1 MERNTLIISHILI
14 LFMAI
19 AASMVPCFAI
29 NEDTS
34 NQASEITITDMA
46 GRSVTLMCPVE
57 RIVMMDSSSV
67 PELSAVYGEG
77 FDSLIIGWDSA
88 LKDWSGDIYAKYVE
102 KYPNMAEIQN
112 VGSLDDNTFSPEKV
126 TSLKPDVVI
135 MPNWFL
141 LFYGEA
147 TKDALAKLEQADIPV
162 VFDDFY
168 INPLDNST
176 KSMLLL
182 GKITGKEQRAQMLA
196 DYYNNTISDVYTR
209 LAKIDEEKPRVY
221 IECADGGPST
231 YGNAYGD
238 VAWGAIVKK
247 ASGENIAEPLL
258 SNSVKALS
266 PEYLID
272 SNPDIIILTGRN
284 WSTPGSLK
292 LGYTTSSEMTKS
304 LMEPFISRPGWD
316 TINAIKNQ
324 KVYAIYH
331 GYCSCFMN
339 FVALEAFAKWF
350 YPEEF
355 KDVDPVDTIQDYHEK
370 FMPIDYSGVFVYD
383 YYPQ

>member
-1 MERNTLIISHILI
+1 
-14 LFMAI
+14 MAI